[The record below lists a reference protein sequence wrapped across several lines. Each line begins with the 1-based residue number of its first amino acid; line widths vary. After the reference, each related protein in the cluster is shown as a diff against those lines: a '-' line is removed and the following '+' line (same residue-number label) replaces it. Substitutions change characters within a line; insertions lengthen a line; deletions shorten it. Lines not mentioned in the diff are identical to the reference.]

1 MPLLDR
7 LEQGLRGQGVVDGA
21 AVAIDLGVLLRLAP
35 VDVLDADAGPLG
47 PTQLCAADVLRAVV
61 AADRSGLA
69 APLGDPFERPDHAR
83 RGQGEVGSHSKVLPA
98 EVVDHVERAEAVP
111 VAELVVHEVD

>member
-1 MPLLDR
+1 
-7 LEQGLRGQGVVDGA
+7 
-21 AVAIDLGVLLRLAP
+21 
-35 VDVLDADAGPLG
+35 
-47 PTQLCAADVLRAVV
+47 
-61 AADRSGLA
+61 LA
-69 APLGDPFERPDHAR
+69 APLGDSFERPDHAR